1 LTSIESE
8 QKCLSDQLDTPLCK
22 ARHPARIMHKFTTA
36 SPKSL
41 VLTVLRDPQAGA
53 PGLPSVSLYRYGGVR
68 GERDGV
74 KFAKRQ
80 RHDVDVHRGGGATKK
95 LMPSR
100 RHPSGWW
107 GLRATSVSLVVVD
120 VPASPSP
127 CSLISPRKPHQRT
140 LPYLLNEALNVPY
153 STFAGAS
160 VARLV
165 RPALSALR
173 DENLCIIRARKRI
186 IGS

>member
-1 LTSIESE
+1 MICYTPGADQNSLREA
-8 QKCLSDQLDTPLCK
+8 QSDSFCAGYLFTIL
-22 ARHPARIMHKFTTA
+22 ARIMHNFSTA

-41 VLTVLRDPQAGA
+41 VLTVLRSV
-53 PGLPSVSLYRYGGVR
+53 GLPSVSLHRYSGVR

-100 RHPSGWW
+100 RHLSGWW
-107 GLRATSVSLVVVD
+107 GLRATSVSLVVAD

-140 LPYLLNEALNVPY
+140 LPYLWNEALNVPY
-153 STFAGAS
+153 STLAGVS

-173 DENLCIIRARKRI
+173 DENLCIIRA
-186 IGS
+186 SDAP

>member
-1 LTSIESE
+1 MICYTPGADQNSLRVA
-8 QKCLSDQLDTPLCK
+8 QSDSFCAGYLFTIL
-22 ARHPARIMHKFTTA
+22 ARIMHNFSTA

-41 VLTVLRDPQAGA
+41 VLTVLRSV
-53 PGLPSVSLYRYGGVR
+53 GLPSVSLHRYSGVR

-100 RHPSGWW
+100 RHLSGWW
-107 GLRATSVSLVVVD
+107 GLRATSVSLVAAD

-140 LPYLLNEALNVPY
+140 LPYLWNEALNVPY
-153 STFAGAS
+153 STLAGS
-160 VARLV
+160 RS
-165 RPALSALR
+165 RALSGRRFQRFVTRTYA
-173 DENLCIIRARKRI
+173 
-186 IGS
+186 